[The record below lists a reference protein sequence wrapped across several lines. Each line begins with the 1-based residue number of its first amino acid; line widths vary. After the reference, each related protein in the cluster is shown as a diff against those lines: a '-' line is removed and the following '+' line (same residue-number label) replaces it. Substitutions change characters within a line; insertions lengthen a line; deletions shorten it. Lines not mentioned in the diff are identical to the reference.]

1 MPLLITFLDFP
12 FNSISSTLLVI
23 AWGNNSQAN
32 KNTNSEKESLS
43 CRCISF
49 MYNGIYKERY
59 IGLVAELGLSRPRA
73 SWEQDFCLLFL
84 KRLFVLWDSS
94 CSGTWGWCPGSSACA
109 QKCFGT
115 YPSPLSPEKKQV
127 QNKCHEKIEG
137 PSWMMLIKMMML
149 TKINDNTWSWI
160 TLLLCMF
167 ALISS
172 WTWGSGII
180 DHHGARSNSTI

>member
-1 MPLLITFLDFP
+1 MSLHIIYVQWNLQGKIYWVGGRIGPLLP
-12 FNSISSTLLVI
+12 KSI
-23 AWGNNSQAN
+23 
-32 KNTNSEKESLS
+32 
-43 CRCISF
+43 
-49 MYNGIYKERY
+49 
-59 IGLVAELGLSRPRA
+59 LGK
-73 SWEQDFCLLFL
+73 DFCLLFL

-94 CSGTWGWCPGSSACA
+94 CSGIWGWYPGSSACA

-127 QNKCHEKIEG
+127 HDKCHEKIEG
-137 PSWMMLIKMMML
+137 PSWMMLIKMVML

-180 DHHGARSNSTI
+180 DHHGAKSNRTIWSWWRRHGWHWNEF

>member
-1 MPLLITFLDFP
+1 
-12 FNSISSTLLVI
+12 
-23 AWGNNSQAN
+23 
-32 KNTNSEKESLS
+32 
-43 CRCISF
+43 
-49 MYNGIYKERY
+49 MYSGVYKERY
-59 IGLVAELGLSRPRA
+59 IGFGSRAWFDSSPILPRWP
-73 SWEQDFCLLFL
+73 WESCPRTDVFLLLFIRCL
-84 KRLFVLWDSS
+84 SVLWDSS

-109 QKCFGT
+109 QKCFDT

-127 QNKCHEKIEG
+127 HDKCHEKI

-149 TKINDNTWSWI
+149 AKINDNTWSWI

-180 DHHGARSNSTI
+180 DHQGARSNSW